1 MGQQISIPSQYHVRV
16 PESLYEKEYT
26 VIRTSGE
33 VDHGW
38 RIPLRW
44 TDDTGKFA
52 MEYPSAS
59 KHAQTETKPGYMCGE
74 KNWRIFMWKEEA
86 GGVAYDNRSFL
97 YAWRRV
103 ETIYPTELADNEEA
117 IEEWQKKTV
126 ALLDELEAARI
137 AEGGKTPEDEML
149 EISLNS
155 REAMLRM
162 AQEDEERV
170 ARWEREESE
179 LKR

>member
-1 MGQQISIPSQYHVRV
+1 
-16 PESLYEKEYT
+16 
-26 VIRTSGE
+26 
-33 VDHGW
+33 
-38 RIPLRW
+38 
-44 TDDTGKFA
+44 
-52 MEYPSAS
+52 
-59 KHAQTETKPGYMCGE
+59 MCGE

-126 ALLDELEAARI
+126 ALLDELETARI
-137 AEGGKTPEDEML
+137 AEGGKTPEDEMQ

-162 AQEDEERV
+162 AQDDEERV
-170 ARWEREESE
+170 ARWEKEESE